1 MKYEV
6 IVIGCGPAGLSA
18 GIYLGRAKV
27 NTLVVGKKSQSQ
39 LVKAHDIQNYYGF
52 PEGITGK
59 ELLERGIKQALKFG
73 VKIIDNEV
81 VEVDKKKEEFEVK
94 LGNGEKNT
102 AKVLIFATGTPIK
115 LSGIENEER
124 LTGRGVHYCIE
135 CDGPFLQKRK
145 VAVIGNGNHAA
156 EDALDLLI
164 YTKDITI
171 ISNADGFAFS
181 PEMKKAIEKNG
192 VKTMI
197 AKIKTFSG
205 ETNLENI
212 ILEDGK
218 KLRFDGVFM
227 ASGSASALDFS
238 NKLAL
243 KIEKN
248 ILVVNDDNRT
258 SVEGVFAAGNCCAR
272 CRQVAK
278 NVGDGCNAAL
288 SAIRFLR
295 RKDLYFD
302 YGSAN

>member
-295 RKDLYFD
+295 RKELYFD